1 MVEFEALD
9 IDGVEYLILDRSFID
24 GEEYLYL
31 SNSEDENDVMFRK
44 VDKTDNSILDVVL
57 CDDLNILENKN
68 SEKINYKFKYEID
81 EVILPLKKFIGGLPT
96 NEATNLLFGSE

>member
-9 IDGVEYLILDRSFID
+9 IDGVEYLILDRSIID

-44 VDKTDNSILDVVL
+44 VDKTDSNFIIPLD
-57 CDDLNILENKN
+57 NE
-68 SEKINYKFKYEID
+68 E
-81 EVILPLKKFIGGLPT
+81 EVIKVAKAF
-96 NEATNLLFGSE
+96 NDKQ

>member
-31 SNSEDENDVMFRK
+31 SNSEDENDIMFRK
-44 VDKTDNSILDVVL
+44 VDKNDKDFIIPLDN
-57 CDDLNILENKN
+57 E
-68 SEKINYKFKYEID
+68 E
-81 EVILPLKKFIGGLPT
+81 EVIKVAKAF
-96 NEATNLLFGSE
+96 NDKQ

>member
-9 IDGVEYLILDRSFID
+9 IDGIEYLILDRSVID

-44 VDKTDNSILDVVL
+44 VDKNDKDFIIPLDN
-57 CDDLNILENKN
+57 E
-68 SEKINYKFKYEID
+68 E
-81 EVILPLKKFIGGLPT
+81 EVIKVAKAF
-96 NEATNLLFGSE
+96 NDKQ

>member
-9 IDGVEYLILDRSFID
+9 IDGEEYLILDRSFID

-44 VDKTDNSILDVVL
+44 VDKTDNNFIIPLD
-57 CDDLNILENKN
+57 NE
-68 SEKINYKFKYEID
+68 E
-81 EVILPLKKFIGGLPT
+81 EVIKVAKAF
-96 NEATNLLFGSE
+96 NDKQ

>member
-9 IDGVEYLILDRSFID
+9 IEGVEYLILDRSFID

-44 VDKTDNSILDVVL
+44 VDKTDNNFIIPLD
-57 CDDLNILENKN
+57 NE
-68 SEKINYKFKYEID
+68 E
-81 EVILPLKKFIGGLPT
+81 EVIKVAKAF
-96 NEATNLLFGSE
+96 NDKQ

>member
-9 IDGVEYLILDRSFID
+9 IDGGTYLILDRSIID

-44 VDKTDNSILDVVL
+44 VDKTDNNFI
-57 CDDLNILENKN
+57 IPLEN
-68 SEKINYKFKYEID
+68 EE
-81 EVILPLKKFIGGLPT
+81 EVIKVAKAF
-96 NEATNLLFGSE
+96 NEKQ

>member
-44 VDKTDNSILDVVL
+44 VDKADNNFIIPLD
-57 CDDLNILENKN
+57 NE
-68 SEKINYKFKYEID
+68 E
-81 EVILPLKKFIGGLPT
+81 EVTTVRVGG
-96 NEATNLLFGSE
+96 FGSTVKK

>member
-9 IDGVEYLILDRSFID
+9 IDGIEYLILDRSFID

-44 VDKTDNSILDVVL
+44 VDKTDNNFIIPLD
-57 CDDLNILENKN
+57 NE
-68 SEKINYKFKYEID
+68 E
-81 EVILPLKKFIGGLPT
+81 EVIKVAKAF
-96 NEATNLLFGSE
+96 NDKQ